1 MNQEKIKITILPNQF
16 LKEDGTFDK
25 NKAIMLSGKIAGIC
39 YDKEGFSHLE
49 NEPED
54 RTLRRIDMTLNNGH
68 HSVYDHIM
76 INFNLQNIPKMLAMI
91 LNNEHQYTTSEKSA
105 RYTPVVRKEGS
116 IITEDEERLYNKW
129 LNIFKE
135 KIKAQYGYIYNDS
148 KILKLA
154 QENARYLV
162 TIFMPTQMIYSTSF
176 RQINYIASW
185 LMEYINHADM
195 NDVFEKKLSLA
206 MKDLISELYRVN
218 VLEDGLLKNEKYRHI
233 SLFGNNLDVKDE
245 YFGNVYSTL
254 YKGSLA
260 QLAQAQRHRT
270 LDYNMEFLDKKEYY
284 IPPIIANDEELTAE
298 WLDDI
303 SMVKSVNPQGEL
315 VKIYEVG
322 KYDDFILKCKER
334 LCSAAQLEIMQ
345 QTRDTLLKY
354 SNALEMSGNPLSQD
368 IIRYTHGARCTFPDF
383 NCTSDCKFF
392 EGKKLVRKI

>member
-176 RQINYIASW
+176 RQINYIALW

-233 SLFGNNLDVKDE
+233 SLFGNNLDAKDE

-298 WLDDI
+298 WIDDI

-354 SNALEMSGNPLSQD
+354 SNALEISGNPLSQD